1 MKKVFSFLLALCFV
15 APALLAGT
23 VRDIDNSSWV
33 NHTREMQELRKEI
46 LSLVTKEGKTE
57 SDAEN
62 LSCLMAKFE
71 EKQIAWESYL
81 QNVASEGK
89 AAVAPGK
96 GKCLKSDCK
105 ADCKKAHMKKCSKG
119 DCKADCK
126 KAHMKKCSKGDCKA
140 DCKKAMMKKCSKG
153 DCKADC
159 KKAMMK
165 KCSKGDCK
173 KACKTD
179 CKK

>member
-23 VRDIDNSSWV
+23 VRDIDNNSWL

-57 SDAEN
+57 SDAES

-89 AAVAPGK
+89 AAVAPAK

-105 ADCKKAHMKKCSKG
+105 KAM
-119 DCKADCK
+119 
-126 KAHMKKCSKGDCKA
+126 MKKCSKGDCKA

-173 KACKTD
+173 AD
-179 CKK
+179 CKKAMMKKCSKGDCKEACKADCKK

>member
-23 VRDIDNSSWV
+23 VRDIDNNSWL

-57 SDAEN
+57 SDAES

-89 AAVAPGK
+89 AAVAPAK

-105 ADCKKAHMKKCSKG
+105 KAMMKKCSKG
-119 DCKADCK
+119 DCKEACKADCK
-126 KAHMKKCSKGDCKA
+126 KAMMKKCSKGDCKEACKA

-159 KKAMMK
+159 KK
-165 KCSKGDCK
+165 
-173 KACKTD
+173 
-179 CKK
+179 